1 MLSSQQDSIE
11 RTTTKSR
18 IKTEQSKIILQRAA
32 KLLLQE
38 RIYINHVIRD
48 SLKNSIEQLKGKTLE
63 SVTHTEFHLV
73 EKIYEKSYKKSF
85 ELTKKRYIRKFYEFV
100 SKNKVTQI

>member
-48 SLKNSIEQLKGKTLE
+48 RLKNSIEQLKGKTLE
-63 SVTHTEFHLV
+63 SVTPTEFQLV